1 MLTQLAQLTSSTGQ
15 PPATP
20 VQQSQP
26 NPYLIDGAAGTV
38 LVVSLI
44 GIIKMA
50 LPTFTGVFKSS
61 QEAAIQ
67 AQKETRASELSIEA
81 ATAATMRSL
90 LEQNAQAS
98 IKMNQDALETLTG
111 HMSQTLDAVV
121 VRLADLGNQMDK
133 VSETQA
139 AISNTQNEIATT
151 QRRTLELIASIEDCV
166 ANHSQMSM
174 QRQRS
179 RPRRRLDVD

>member
-1 MLTQLAQLTSSTGQ
+1 MYYQIAQLTTTTS
-15 PPATP
+15 PVPAP
-20 VQQSQP
+20 VPAPASP
-26 NPYLIDGAAGTV
+26 NPMLIDGAAGT
-38 LVVSLI
+38 LLIMSLI
-44 GIIKMA
+44 GILKMA

-111 HMSQTLDAVV
+111 HMSVTLEAVV
-121 VRLADLGNQMDK
+121 ARLADLGNQMDK

-139 AISNTQNEIATT
+139 AISNTQNDIAMT

-166 ANHSQMSM
+166 SNGHSMASH
-174 QRQRS
+174 RA
-179 RPRRRLDVD
+179 RPRRRLDIG